1 MSVRKGFIYQIGV
14 TKHMPH
20 FAKGIVI
27 VSYVGEKPGHVRSK
41 VLEKLGGFICDLV
54 YYCLG
59 RLIER

>member
-1 MSVRKGFIYQIGV
+1 MSVRKV
-14 TKHMPH
+14 LSTKLVSPNICHILSRV
-20 FAKGIVI
+20 F
-27 VSYVGEKPGHVRSK
+27 VSYVGEKPGHVRQK